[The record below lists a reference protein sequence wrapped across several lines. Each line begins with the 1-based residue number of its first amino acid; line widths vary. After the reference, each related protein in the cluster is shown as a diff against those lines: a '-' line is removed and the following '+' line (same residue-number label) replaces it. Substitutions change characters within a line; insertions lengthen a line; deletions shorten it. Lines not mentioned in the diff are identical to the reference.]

1 MHFTPGWPFVVFFFF
16 VPYFIVSGVIVI
28 SVLFI
33 ARRLE
38 KRGNRNGY
46 LLRLIFLFSLI
57 LLAILI
63 YFYDSATIYILN
75 RLLSGTI

>member
-1 MHFTPGWPFVVFFFF
+1 MFFFF